1 MNRSF
6 IAIAAASALIIS
18 GPAYAQRGNGGG
30 KPTTSPSTLHGP
42 STQHGNSGATTHGS
56 SGATTHGQSGATTH
70 GSSGATT
77 HGQSGATT
85 HGQSGVHGASS
96 KPSSSATTT
105 HGKSGETHG
114 GGSTNHSD
122 TASTTTSK
130 KSSTTPTSTTTSPTS
145 STTTLTPVQQK
156 LQKNTNLADKLRT
169 RLPGGTDLMQ
179 AAEGFKNLG
188 QFVAAVNVSA
198 NHEGVTFADLKTR
211 MVDQGM
217 SLGQALQDVKKTS
230 NVTAEVTK
238 AEAEADAMIK
248 SSTTTTT
255 STSTTS
261 TSTTSTSTKKTKK
274 PSGDK

>member
-42 STQHGNSGATTHGS
+42 STQHGNSGAPTHGS

-70 GSSGATT
+70 GESGA
-77 HGQSGATT
+77 
-85 HGQSGVHGASS
+85 HGASS
-96 KPSSSATTT
+96 KPSSSGTTT

-114 GGSTNHSD
+114 GGSTKHSD

-248 SSTTTTT
+248 SSTTTT

-274 PSGDK
+274 TSGDK